1 MNSWKLPTSLKIG
14 GVDYP
19 IRTDFRDIL
28 TILRA
33 FNDPDLPDWAK
44 TQVMLQ
50 ILYPDHEK
58 ISGPD
63 IKEAC
68 EQAVLFIDAGRE
80 PEKEDRKRP
89 VLMDWDQDADI
100 IIPAINR
107 VAGTGDVRAMPYL
120 HWWTFLGYYMEIGES
135 LFSNI
140 VQIRQKKAKR
150 KKLEKW
156 EQEFYRENKK
166 LIDIKAKLSEEEE
179 EIRRAEEEALKEL
192 WG

>member
-1 MNSWKLPTSLKIG
+1 
-14 GVDYP
+14 
-19 IRTDFRDIL
+19 
-28 TILRA
+28 
-33 FNDPDLPDWAK
+33 
-44 TQVMLQ
+44 
-50 ILYPDHEK
+50 
-58 ISGPD
+58 
-63 IKEAC
+63 
-68 EQAVLFIDAGRE
+68 
-80 PEKEDRKRP
+80 
-89 VLMDWDQDADI
+89 MDWDQDADI

>member
-1 MNSWKLPTSLKIG
+1 MNSWKLPTSLRIG

>member
-1 MNSWKLPTSLKIG
+1 MNSWKLPTSLRIG

-58 ISGPD
+58 IPGSD

-80 PEKEDRKRP
+80 PEKEDRKKP
-89 VLMDWDQDADI
+89 ILMDWDQDADI

>member
-140 VQIRQKKAKR
+140 VQIRSKKAKR

>member
-179 EIRRAEEEALKEL
+179 AIRKAEEEALKEL

>member
-58 ISGPD
+58 IAGPD

-179 EIRRAEEEALKEL
+179 AIRKAEEEAIKEL

>member
-19 IRTDFRDIL
+19 IRTDFRDVL

-50 ILYPDHEK
+50 ILYPDHEQ
-58 ISGPD
+58 IPGSD

-179 EIRRAEEEALKEL
+179 AIRKAEEEALKEL
-192 WG
+192 LG

>member
-19 IRTDFRDIL
+19 IRTDFRDVL

-140 VQIRQKKAKR
+140 VQIRSKKAKR